1 MGETK
6 LATGM
11 IAEIPYLVLIMGAVL
26 VGLYMSNILFD
37 LNVPH
42 YTSRKIGHA
51 AGGLGFLLCALLF
64 SSGWWP
70 LILATIF
77 VVMLG
82 GARLVKPETFRGVGG
97 TGRPQ
102 EVMAEVWFPLA
113 SIPVIGIGWIWLDK
127 PLVAISCLL
136 FMAWGDCVT
145 GIVRSQVYGRAVKG
159 FWGSVAM
166 FITCLIIAWCFIEPF
181 WAGAVTAV
189 VATITEWACG
199 DVGVIKWV
207 DDNLMI
213 PLTSCATVFGILA
226 LIGAL

>member
-1 MGETK
+1 VV
-6 LATGM
+6 
-11 IAEIPYLVLIMGAVL
+11 AEIPYVVLIAGAVL
-26 VGLYMSNILFD
+26 VGLWISNILFD

-77 VVMLG
+77 VAMLG
-82 GARLVKPETFRGVGG
+82 GARIIKPETFRGVGG
-97 TGRPQ
+97 TGRTQ

-113 SIPVIGIGWIWLDK
+113 SILVIGIGWIWLDK

-159 FWGSVAM
+159 LWGSMAM
-166 FITCLIIAWCFIEPF
+166 LITCLIIAWCFIEPF

-199 DVGVIKWV
+199 DVGVIKWA

-226 LIGAL
+226 